1 MADQNKQGPMPTWL
15 DKGLG
20 MLFGAKPAQKKGM
33 PEVPTKPIAQA
44 TPPAVPLTPPPQ
56 KPLPQPV
63 LDQNNP
69 NSILKTVERMDQ
81 GL

>member
-1 MADQNKQGPMPTWL
+1 MADTTNQGPISPWL

-20 MLFGAKPAQKKGM
+20 MLFGTKPAQRRGM

-69 NSILKTVERMDQ
+69 NSILKTVERMEQ